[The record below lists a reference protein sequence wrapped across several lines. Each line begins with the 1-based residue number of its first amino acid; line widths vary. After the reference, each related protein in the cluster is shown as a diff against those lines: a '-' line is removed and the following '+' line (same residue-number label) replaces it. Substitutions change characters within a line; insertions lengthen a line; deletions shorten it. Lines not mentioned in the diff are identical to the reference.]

1 MNLLEQLL
9 GYPPPEPIKAPR
21 PRRKQVFFAGSK
33 AKWRAVMIGKKLS
46 TTAIAEA
53 MGYTLEGTIASLKR
67 MAKRGEVC
75 RCGKEQ
81 KETPGRPGTLWKW
94 VE

>member
-1 MNLLEQLL
+1 MNFLEQLL
-9 GYPPPEPIKAPR
+9 SPITAVPEPSPK

-33 AKWRAVMIGKKLS
+33 AKWRAVMLGKKLS

-53 MGYTLEGTIASLKR
+53 MGYTLEGTSASLKR
-67 MAKRGEVC
+67 MANRGEVR
-75 RCGKEQ
+75 RCGKER

>member
-1 MNLLEQLL
+1 MNLLDQLL
-9 GYPPPEPIKAPR
+9 GFPLPEPVKIPK

-33 AKWRAVMIGKKLS
+33 AKWRAVMLGKKLS

-53 MGYTLEGTIASLKR
+53 MGYTLEGTSASLGR
-67 MAKRGEVC
+67 MARRGEVC
-75 RCGKEQ
+75 RCGKER
-81 KETPGRPGTLWKW
+81 KNTPGRPGTLWWW

>member
-1 MNLLEQLL
+1 MNFIEQLL
-9 GYPPPEPIKAPR
+9 SPISLPPSPPAK
-21 PRRKQVFFAGSK
+21 PRRKQVSFAGSK

-67 MAKRGEVC
+67 MAKRGEVR
-75 RCGKEQ
+75 RCGKER
-81 KETPGRPGTLWKW
+81 KEIPGRPGTLWKW

>member
-1 MNLLEQLL
+1 MSILDQLL
-9 GYPPPEPIKAPR
+9 SCIAPIKAKVQK

-33 AKWRAVMIGKKLS
+33 AKWRAVMLGKKLS

-53 MGYTLEGTIASLKR
+53 MGYTLEGTSASLRR
-67 MAKRGEVC
+67 MAKRGEVR
-75 RCGKEQ
+75 RCGKER